1 MNLNFFQVTLM
12 IFLIYI
18 CLYSLVNRICKCIE
32 YCAVGKAY
40 KEVAALTDKS
50 TSDEEKE
57 GSEHV

>member
-50 TSDEEKE
+50 DSDK
-57 GSEHV
+57 